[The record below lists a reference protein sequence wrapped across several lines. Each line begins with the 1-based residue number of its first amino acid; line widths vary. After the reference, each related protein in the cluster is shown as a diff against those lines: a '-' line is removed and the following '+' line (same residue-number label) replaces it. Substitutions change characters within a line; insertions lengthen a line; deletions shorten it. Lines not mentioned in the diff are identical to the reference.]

1 MGFEDILEKVGT
13 VGRFHAIHIALL
25 AIPLAMLSTHNL
37 LQNFVAAVPDHW
49 CRVRLGTEGSRY
61 LNVTEEPL
69 REEFLRVFLPMDREG
84 RPDKCHMYAS
94 PQWHLL
100 GTNETQG
107 NGSQPD
113 TQECTDGWVYDHS
126 QFTMTI
132 VTEWDLVCNRKS
144 LRHMVQSL
152 YMAGILVGSVILG
165 RLSDRY
171 GRRTV
176 LLSSHLLQAVS
187 GTCGAFSSSFPLY
200 CFWRV
205 LSGIAVSGIILNT
218 VCLGIE
224 WIPTKFRIRA
234 ATFCNYFYTLGQLI
248 LPGIAYG
255 IQDGRLLFLVLSVP
269 FYVFFLYSW
278 WFPESARWLV
288 MNDKTDMA
296 LKQLKRV
303 ARINGKKEEAE
314 EITAAFLKS
323 NMEAELKSSKGTYNT
338 LDLFKTPTV
347 RRITFCTMSIWFST
361 SFSYYGLAVDL
372 QGFGVN
378 IYLIQLI
385 FGAID
390 IPAKLVGVCTMS
402 YVGRRFT
409 QSASLILAGL
419 VILINIFVP
428 KDLQV
433 LSVTLAVIGKGS
445 LAASFACCYL
455 YVSEM
460 YPTVIRQTGIGLA
473 NTMARVGAIVAPMV
487 KLSGDY
493 LPFVPMSIYGGMAIL
508 SGVSAFG
515 LPETLNT
522 QLPDTVEDVESR
534 WRLGK
539 APKADVIPE
548 PGAQIPLVEQVL

>member
-13 VGRFHAIHIALL
+13 VGRFHAIHIVLL

-37 LQNFVAAVPDHW
+37 LQNFVAAVPDHR
-49 CRVRLGTEGSRY
+49 CRVRLGGADSRY
-61 LNVTEEPL
+61 INVTEEPL
-69 REEFLRVFLPMDREG
+69 REEFLRVFLPMDQEG
-84 RPDKCHMYAS
+84 RPDKCRMYSS

-107 NGSQPD
+107 IGSQPD

-126 QFTMTI
+126 QFAMTI

-144 LRHMVQSL
+144 LRHMAQSL

-205 LSGIAVSGIILNT
+205 LSGMAVSGIILNT

-224 WIPTKFRIRA
+224 WIPMTFRIRA

-255 IQDGRLLFLVLSVP
+255 IQDGRLVFLVLSVP

-278 WFPESARWLV
+278 WFPESARWLM
-288 MNDKTDMA
+288 MNNKADVA

-323 NMEAELKSSKGTYNT
+323 NMEAELKSSKGTYNA

-347 RRITFCTMSIWFST
+347 RRITFCTMSIW
-361 SFSYYGLAVDL
+361 
-372 QGFGVN
+372 
-378 IYLIQLI
+378 
-385 FGAID
+385 
-390 IPAKLVGVCTMS
+390 
-402 YVGRRFT
+402 
-409 QSASLILAGL
+409 
-419 VILINIFVP
+419 
-428 KDLQV
+428 
-433 LSVTLAVIGKGS
+433 
-445 LAASFACCYL
+445 
-455 YVSEM
+455 
-460 YPTVIRQTGIGLA
+460 QTGVGLA

-522 QLPDTVEDVESR
+522 QLPDTVEDVENR

-548 PGAQIPLVEQVL
+548 PGAQIPLVEQRP

>member
-1 MGFEDILEKVGT
+1 MGFTDILEKVGT
-13 VGRFHAIHIALL
+13 EGRFYIIHIVLL
-25 AIPLAMLSTHNL
+25 AIPIAIMATHNL
-37 LQNFVAAVPDHW
+37 LQNFVAAVPDHR
-49 CRVRLGTEGSRY
+49 CRVRLGGADLRY

-69 REEFLRVFLPMDREG
+69 RKELFRVFLPMDREG
-84 RPDKCHMYAS
+84 RPDKCRMYTS

-144 LRHMVQSL
+144 LRHMAQSL
-152 YMAGILVGSVILG
+152 YMAGFLVGSVTLG
-165 RLSDRY
+165 RFSDRY

-176 LLSSHLLQAVS
+176 LLSSHLLLAVS

-224 WIPTKFRIRA
+224 WIPTKFRLRA
-234 ATFCNYFYTLGQLI
+234 TMFYNYFYTLGQLI

-278 WFPESARWLV
+278 WTPESARWLM
-288 MNDKTDMA
+288 MNDKADVA

-323 NMEAELKSSKGTYNT
+323 NMEAELKSSTGTYNT

-347 RRITFCTMSIWFST
+347 RRITFCTMSIWFSM
-361 SFSYYGLAVDL
+361 SFSYYGLAMDL

-390 IPAKLVGVCTMS
+390 IPAKLVGVWTMS

-419 VILINIFVP
+419 VILINIFIP

-445 LAASFACCYL
+445 LAASFACGYL

-487 KLSGDY
+487 KLSGGY

-548 PGAQIPLVEQVL
+548 PGAQIPLVEQVP

>member
-13 VGRFHAIHIALL
+13 VGRFHAIHIVLL

-37 LQNFVAAVPDHW
+37 LQNFVAAVPDHR
-49 CRVRLGTEGSRY
+49 CRVRLGGADSRY
-61 LNVTEEPL
+61 INVTEEPL
-69 REEFLRVFLPMDREG
+69 REEFLRVFLPMDQEG
-84 RPDKCHMYAS
+84 RPDKCRMYSS

-107 NGSQPD
+107 IGSQPD

-126 QFTMTI
+126 QFAMTI

-144 LRHMVQSL
+144 LRHMAQSL

-205 LSGIAVSGIILNT
+205 LSGMAVSGIILNT

-224 WIPTKFRIRA
+224 WIPMTFRIRA

-255 IQDGRLLFLVLSVP
+255 IQDGRLVFLVLSVP

-278 WFPESARWLV
+278 WFPESARWLM
-288 MNDKTDMA
+288 MNNKADVA

-323 NMEAELKSSKGTYNT
+323 NMEAELKSSKGTYNA

-428 KDLQV
+428 KDLQI
-433 LSVTLAVIGKGS
+433 LSMTLTVIGKGS

-460 YPTVIRQTGIGLA
+460 YPTVIR
-473 NTMARVGAIVAPMV
+473 
-487 KLSGDY
+487 
-493 LPFVPMSIYGGMAIL
+493 
-508 SGVSAFG
+508 
-515 LPETLNT
+515 
-522 QLPDTVEDVESR
+522 

-548 PGAQIPLVEQVL
+548 PGAQIPLVEQRP

>member
-1 MGFEDILEKVGT
+1 MGFTDVLEKVGT
-13 VGRFHAIHIALL
+13 EGRFYIIHIVLL
-25 AIPLAMLSTHNL
+25 AIPIAIMATHNL
-37 LQNFVAAVPDHW
+37 LQNFVAAVPDHR
-49 CRVRLGTEGSRY
+49 CRVRLGDADSRY

-69 REEFLRVFLPMDREG
+69 REEFLRVFLPLDREG
-84 RPDKCHMYAS
+84 RPDKCRMYTS

-126 QFTMTI
+126 QFAMTI

-144 LRHMVQSL
+144 LRHMAQSL
-152 YMAGILVGSVILG
+152 YMAGILVGSIILG

-176 LLSSHLLQAVS
+176 LLLSHLLLAVS

-205 LSGIAVSGIILNT
+205 LSGMAVSGIILNT
-218 VCLGIE
+218 VCLSIE
-224 WIPTKFRIRA
+224 WIPMTFRIRA

-278 WFPESARWLV
+278 WTPESARWLV
-288 MNDKTDMA
+288 MNDKADVA

-323 NMEAELKSSKGTYNT
+323 NMEAELKSSKGTYNA

-390 IPAKLVGVCTMS
+390 IPAKLVGICTMS

-409 QSASLILAGL
+409 QSATLILAGL

-433 LSVTLAVIGKGS
+433 LSMTLAVIGKGS
-445 LAASFACCYL
+445 LATSFACCYL
-455 YVSEM
+455 YVSEL
-460 YPTVIRQTGIGLA
+460 YPTVIRQTGVGLA

-508 SGVSAFG
+508 SGVLAFG

-548 PGAQIPLVEQVL
+548 PGAQIPLVEQRP

>member
-1 MGFEDILEKVGT
+1 MGFEDILEKLGT
-13 VGRFHAIHIALL
+13 AGRFYVIHIVLL

-37 LQNFVAAVPDHW
+37 LQNFVAAVPDHR
-49 CRVRLGTEGSRY
+49 CRVRLGAEGSRY
-61 LNVTEEPL
+61 RNVTEEPL
-69 REEFLRVFLPMDREG
+69 REELLRVFMPLDEEG
-84 RPDKCHMYAS
+84 RPDKCRMYTS

-100 GTNETQG
+100 GTNKTQG
-107 NGSQPD
+107 NRSQPD
-113 TQECTDGWVYDHS
+113 TQACTDGWVYDRS

-132 VTEWDLVCNRKS
+132 VTEWDLVCNRKP
-144 LRHMVQSL
+144 LRHMAQSL
-152 YMAGILVGSVILG
+152 YMAGILVGSIILG
-165 RLSDRY
+165 RLSDRF

-176 LLSSHLLQAVS
+176 LRLSHLLMAVS

-205 LSGIAVSGIILNT
+205 LSGIAASGMALNT

-224 WIPTKFRIRA
+224 WIPMKFRICA

-255 IQDGRLLFLVLSVP
+255 IQDGRLLFLALSVP

-288 MNDKTDMA
+288 MNDKVDVA
-296 LKQLKRV
+296 LKELKRV
-303 ARINGKKEEAE
+303 ARMNGKKEEAE

-323 NMEAELKSSKGTYNT
+323 SMEAELTSSKGTYNAF
-338 LDLFKTPTV
+338 DLFKTPTV

-361 SFSYYGLAVDL
+361 SFSYYGLALDL
-372 QGFGVN
+372 QGFGVD
-378 IYLIQLI
+378 IYLIQII
-385 FGAID
+385 FGVID

-409 QSASLILAGL
+409 QGASLILAGL

-428 KDLQV
+428 EDLQAV
-433 LSVTLAVIGKGS
+433 RVTLAAIGKGS
-445 LAASFACCYL
+445 LGASFACCYL

-460 YPTVIRQTGIGLA
+460 YPTVIRQTGVGFA

-487 KLSGDY
+487 RLSGDY
-493 LPFVPMSIYGGMAIL
+493 LPFIPMIIYGGMAIL
-508 SGVSAFG
+508 SGASAFG

-534 WRLGK
+534 WRSGK

-548 PGAQIPLVEQVL
+548 PGAQIPLVEQRP